1 MRIASA
7 GVLALAVLAGV
18 AIVATALLKLNLGV
32 HSDVCQSGDEIE
44 ASVRSAL
51 EDRAMAFTKAIL
63 TGKSAEAYS
72 MMSDAVRAASPE
84 DKFDAAIDAGVRRAG
99 RLQGLRI
106 GQTYYVVS
114 TGAGPDGRTM
124 CGSVADDKQVLVA
137 VKPGLDQGHVVVY
150 AKAHNNDWAFTF
162 WLLPKGKDWQIQFF
176 HLSPATMVGLTPEE
190 LLQRA
195 RRERDSGHMFN
206 AAMLYAGVQGTSDY
220 GPAFQPAIVQ
230 SLRRDLHAFRAPAE
244 LSGPPPFD
252 WKMGGTDYSVLKVT
266 IIGVA
271 GKLGL
276 IFLLPQKSW
285 SGEDDA
291 AKFNRAFLTAFIAAH
306 PDYQRSFSFLVARAL
321 KPDGSGDFGT
331 VYEIG
336 KGFR

>member
-7 GVLALAVLAGV
+7 GVLALVVLAGV

-32 HSDVCQSGDEIE
+32 HSDVCQSGDEIG

-51 EDRAMAFTKAIL
+51 QDRAMAFTKAIL
-63 TGKSAEAYS
+63 IGKSAEAYS
-72 MMSDAVRAASPE
+72 MMTDQVRAVLPE
-84 DKFDAAIDAGVRRAG
+84 GKFDPTVDAAVRRAG
-99 RLQGLRI
+99 RLQGLRV

-114 TGAGPDGRTM
+114 AGAGPDGHTM
-124 CGSVADDKQVLVA
+124 CGPVTDDKRVWVA
-137 VKPGLDQGHVVVY
+137 VKPGFDQGHVVIY
-150 AKAHNNDWAFTF
+150 AKAPNNDWAFTF
-162 WLLPKGKDWQIQFF
+162 WLLPKGRDWQIQFF
-176 HLSPATMVGLTPEE
+176 HSNLATIVGLTPDK
-190 LLQRA
+190 LLQQA

-230 SLRRDLHAFRAPAE
+230 SLRGDLHAFRAPAE

-252 WKMGGTDYSVLKVT
+252 WKMGGADYSVLKVT

-276 IFLLPQKSW
+276 IFLLPQTSW

-321 KPDGSGDFGT
+321 KPDRSAGFGT

-336 KGFR
+336 KGFK